1 MMKRLSLILSIILTL
16 VLVTA
21 CGGTSEK
28 TSKSESGGGA
38 KKGGNLTFGLAGEPA
53 TMDPQIQNGTHGRT
67 IKLAIYR
74 GLLNYNKDGKLE
86 NELAK
91 DYTVSEDQKTYTFNL
106 RDAKFQNGD
115 AVTAEDVK
123 YTFERIIKPD
133 SKATFKTEL
142 SIIQSIEV
150 KDEKTISFTLKEP
163 SAPFVH
169 YLALPESVI
178 VSKKWV
184 EEKGENADPMGAGPF
199 KFVSWTKGQDLVVEK
214 FKNYYKPDQPKLDSI
229 KFVFYPDENTRVNA
243 LRAGDVDLIETVPW
257 KDADSLAKTPGI
269 KLDSVNGPF
278 MQLQF
283 NTKFKPFNDP
293 KVRQAIAYAIDR
305 KSIINTAFSGRG
317 EAIYG
322 MAIPKGYMGYS
333 DKVNKYFKHD
343 VEKAKQLLAEAG
355 YPKGFKARL
364 LSTSQFSFHQQ
375 TAVAVQAELKK
386 IGIEV
391 ELDLPDWATRINKNT
406 EGDYDFVVA
415 GTAGDITDADWLSNF
430 YNGGDVRLNNSAYF
444 NDPEINQ
451 LLIDGRKESDPAK
464 REANYQKLIDRA
476 MELSPFVYL
485 SWREQSYGMKSNVEG
500 FKNLEGFLSFQSGVT
515 LENVYLK

>member
-1 MMKRLSLILSIILTL
+1 RMFKRFSIIFMILLTF
-16 VLVTA
+16 VFVTA
-21 CGGTSEK
+21 CGGPSKETSTSEG
-28 TSKSESGGGA
+28 SP
-38 KKGGNLTFGLAGEPA
+38 KKGGDLTFGLAGEPT

-67 IKLAIYR
+67 VKLAIYR
-74 GLLNYNKDGKLE
+74 GLVNYNKDGKLQ

-91 DYTVSEDQKTYTFNL
+91 DYSVSADNKTYTFHL

-115 AVTAEDVK
+115 PVTAEDVK
-123 YTFERIIKPD
+123 YTFERMIKPD

-142 SIIQSIEV
+142 SVIQSM
-150 KDEKTISFTLKEP
+150 KATDDKTITFTLKEP

-184 EEKGENADPMGAGPF
+184 EEKGDNADPMGAGPF

-214 FKNYYKPDQPKLDSI
+214 FKDYYKPNQPKLDSI

-257 KDADSLAKTPGI
+257 KDADQLEKTPNL
-269 KLDSVNGPF
+269 KLDSTNGPF
-278 MQLQF
+278 MALQF

-293 KVRQAIAYAIDR
+293 RVRQAIAYAIDR
-305 KSIINTAFSGRG
+305 KSVINTAFSGRG

-322 MAIPKGYMGYS
+322 MAIPKGYMGYT
-333 DKVNKYFKHD
+333 DKVNHYFKYD
-343 VEKAKQLLAEAG
+343 IEKAKKLLAEAG
-355 YPKGFKARL
+355 YPNGFKARL
-364 LSTSQFSFHQQ
+364 LSTSQFTFHQQ

-391 ELDLPDWATRINKNT
+391 ELDLPDWATRIKKNT
-406 EGDYDFVVA
+406 EGDYDFLVA

-430 YNGGDVRLNNSAYF
+430 YNGGEVRLNNSAYF
-444 NDPEINQ
+444 NDEVINQ
-451 LLIDGRKESDPAK
+451 LLVDGRKESDSAK
-464 REANYQKLIDRA
+464 READYEKLIDRA

-485 SWREQSYGMKSNVEG
+485 SWREQSYGMKSNVQG
-500 FKNLEGFLSFQSGVT
+500 FKNLEGFLSFQSGIT
-515 LENVYLK
+515 LENVYLNN

>member
-1 MMKRLSLILSIILTL
+1 MLKRFSLILSMLL
-16 VLVTA
+16 VLVFITA
-21 CGGTSEK
+21 CGGNSEEATNSK
-28 TSKSESGGGA
+28 TEG
-38 KKGGNLTFGLAGEPA
+38 KKGGTLTFGLAGEPA
-53 TMDPQIQNGTHGRT
+53 TMDPLIQNGTHGRT
-67 IKLAIYR
+67 VKLAIYR
-74 GLLNYNKDGKLE
+74 GLLNYNQDGKLE
-86 NELAK
+86 NELAE
-91 DYTVSEDQKTYTFNL
+91 DYSVSDDNLTYTFNL

-115 AVTAEDVK
+115 PVTAEDVK

-150 KDEKTISFTLKEP
+150 KDEKTILFTLKEP

-214 FKNYYKPDQPKLDSI
+214 FEDYYKPENPKLDSI

-257 KDADSLAKTPGI
+257 KDADQLEKTPNI

-278 MQLQF
+278 MKLQF
-283 NTKFKPFNDP
+283 NTKFEPFNDP
-293 KVRQAIAYAIDR
+293 RVRQAIAYAIDR

-317 EAIYG
+317 EEIYG
-322 MAIPKGYMGYS
+322 MAIPEGYMGYT
-333 DKVNKYFKHD
+333 DDVNNYFKHD
-343 VEKAKQLLAEAG
+343 IEKAKELLAEAG
-355 YPKGFKARL
+355 YPDGFKARL
-364 LSTSQFSFHQQ
+364 LATSQFTFHQQ

-406 EGDYDFVVA
+406 EGDYDFLVA

-430 YNGGDVRLNNSAYF
+430 YTGGEIRLNNSAYF
-444 NDPEINQ
+444 SDDVINQ
-451 LLIDGRKESDPAK
+451 LLVDGRKEMDPSK
-464 REANYQKLIDRA
+464 REEIYQKLTERA

-485 SWREQSYGMKSNVEG
+485 TWREQSYGMNSKVEG
-500 FKNLEGFLSFQSGVT
+500 FKNLEGFLSFQSGIT
-515 LENVYLK
+515 LEHVYLK